1 MHGQKNRRSRKASLA
16 SPSPAVH
23 QPTPVRQRLQ
33 FSVVVLA
40 WFLATGCQ
48 WDVVQVVAWGRMFS
62 SYSTGMSLSAAAR
75 KTFSG
80 EACELCQVARDGR
93 AQQEADGDATLPA
106 TPKGKLPDLCL
117 LTLAT
122 PVIIPAP
129 GPTGL
134 LTAAVLPEGR
144 GRASPPLPPP
154 RA

>member
-1 MHGQKNRRSRKASLA
+1 M
-16 SPSPAVH
+16 
-23 QPTPVRQRLQ
+23 RQRLQ

-62 SYSTGMSLSAAAR
+62 GYSSAMSLSAAVQ

-93 AQQEADGDATLPA
+93 AKQESDGDATLPA

-117 LTLAT
+117 LAVTT
-122 PVIIPAP
+122 PVNAPCP

-134 LTAAVLPEGR
+134 LAEVVPPGSRE
-144 GRASPPLPPP
+144 RASPPLPPP